1 MLSLYRIICHNNK
14 TYIRTY
20 TIHNNMFSS
29 YAYLKFFALLYNTTF
44 SARMIYQ
51 EYYCN
56 WRVKEEKGK
65 KNETYERTD
74 ERKIFF

>member
-1 MLSLYRIICHNNK
+1 
-14 TYIRTY
+14 
-20 TIHNNMFSS
+20 MFSL

-56 WRVKEEKGK
+56 WRVKEEKGE